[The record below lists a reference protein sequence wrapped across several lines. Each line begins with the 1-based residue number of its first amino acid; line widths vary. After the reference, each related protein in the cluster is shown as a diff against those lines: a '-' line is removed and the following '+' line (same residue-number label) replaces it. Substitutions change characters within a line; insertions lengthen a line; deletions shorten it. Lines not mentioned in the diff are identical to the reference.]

1 MTQYPSLSALQALLR
16 KAWSTALLVPLSA
29 ALAACAAGNASP
41 TAAPIPLASPVSQ
54 EPAAGICGATEAAEV
69 TITIYPDI
77 PDPRCAIVRP
87 EQRLKIVNSTANPL
101 QVSLASFR
109 AEIGPGAGY
118 AFELPLGEFL
128 APGVHLV
135 QVLPCCGPELW
146 LKPTPAASGTQ
157 ASRIEAAPTSVL
169 GAL

>member
-1 MTQYPSLSALQALLR
+1 MEPCVARPPVRCARSLRGRHLR
-16 KAWSTALLVPLSA
+16 RNR
-29 ALAACAAGNASP
+29 G
-41 TAAPIPLASPVSQ
+41 
-54 EPAAGICGATEAAEV
+54 AEV

-87 EQRLKIVNSTANPL
+87 EQRLRIVNSTAIPL
-101 QVSLASFR
+101 QVSLASFQ
-109 AEIGPGAGY
+109 AEIGPGAEY

-146 LKPTPAASGTQ
+146 LKP
-157 ASRIEAAPTSVL
+157 
-169 GAL
+169 